1 MGINNGGGG
10 IVGFEEPLFL
20 DELILLIILMKKI

>member
-1 MGINNGGGG
+1 MEGGGE